1 MTTHFNRG
9 TSMPYRVGEVLSIRS
24 TRTPA
29 GGPSAPLWS
38 PVTLLVGRHS
48 TLLQGGSSISHMKVA
63 TGKIVGGKVI
73 LDGADFAE
81 GATVTVLAREDD
93 ESFEASPE
101 LESALLKAIDEVQR
115 GDAISGESILARLRN
130 RA

>member
-1 MTTHFNRG
+1 MLH
-9 TSMPYRVGEVLSIRS
+9 
-24 TRTPA
+24 
-29 GGPSAPLWS
+29 
-38 PVTLLVGRHS
+38 GR
-48 TLLQGGSSISHMKVA
+48 SSISHMKVA
-63 TGKIVGGKVI
+63 TGTIVGGKVV

-101 LESALLKAIDEVQR
+101 LESALLQAIDEVQR
-115 GDAISGESILARLRN
+115 GDAVSGESLLARLRS

>member
-1 MTTHFNRG
+1 
-9 TSMPYRVGEVLSIRS
+9 
-24 TRTPA
+24 
-29 GGPSAPLWS
+29 
-38 PVTLLVGRHS
+38 
-48 TLLQGGSSISHMKVA
+48 MKVA
-63 TGKIVGGKVI
+63 TGKIVGGKVV

-101 LESALLKAIDEVQR
+101 LESALLQAIDEVRR
-115 GDAISGESILARLRN
+115 GDAVSGESLLARLRS